1 MAVKISIHQQL
12 LESLRQRTAALPV
25 GSRFPTEHELC
36 AEFGVSR
43 ATINKVMVKLT
54 EDGVLT
60 RTPRKGSFVMR
71 AVKPQVPITFLLP
84 CADFISDATEISY
97 SLHTRQ
103 VLKGVSQVAF
113 EHNRRVQTVPVS
125 PTNNKHDIDW
135 NQLEFVDKNSLVMLL
150 SYWYCDL
157 FPLFK
162 ERGCRT
168 VLVENQT
175 YHSKVYAD
183 YLKEWF
189 VLSMDSISATAAAVE
204 FLAERGCRRIAVIH
218 NDIEEKNHPVLKGY
232 KAGLL
237 KCGLKYAAWLDTLN
251 TASEAIAGAIAD
263 FYKKNN
269 FDALLLDPYLVFRL
283 RTQHSL
289 NYCLGL
295 PERVKIMASDEISY
309 NRRAFPSLSSTE
321 FPYEEIGRI
330 AAQCLLNDE
339 FKPGRQFFSAR
350 IIERE
355 STMSEIK
362 HLALT
367 T

>member
-1 MAVKISIHQQL
+1 MAVKNSIHQQL
-12 LESLRQRTAALPV
+12 LDSLRQRTAALPV
-25 GSRFPTEHELC
+25 WSRFPTEHELC

-54 EDGVLT
+54 EDGLIT
-60 RTPRKGSFVMR
+60 RTPRKGSFVMK
-71 AVKPQVPITFLLP
+71 AVKPQMPITFLLP
-84 CADFISDATEISY
+84 CADFISDAAEISY

-103 VLKGVSQVAF
+103 MLKGVSQVAF
-113 EHNRRVQTVPVS
+113 EHKRRVQTVSVS

-135 NQLEFVDKNSLVMLL
+135 KQLEFVDRNSMVIM
-150 SYWYCDL
+150 SNYWYCDL

-168 VLVENQT
+168 VFVEHQT
-175 YHSKVYAD
+175 YHSKIYAD
-183 YLKEWF
+183 YLKDWF
-189 VLSMDSISATAAAVE
+189 VLSMDRIHAMEDAVK
-204 FLAERGCRRIAVIH
+204 FLAHRGCQRIALVK
-218 NDIEEKNHPVLKGY
+218 NDLDEKDHPALQGY
-232 KAGLL
+232 KSGLA
-237 KCGLKYAAWLDTLN
+237 KCGLRYAAWLN
-251 TASEAIAGAIAD
+251 TSNISHETITGAIAD
-263 FYKKNN
+263 FYKQKN

-289 NYCLGL
+289 NRCLGL
-295 PERVKIMASDEISY
+295 PENVKIMADDEISY

-321 FPYEEIGRI
+321 FPYEETGRI

-339 FKPGRQFFSAR
+339 FKPGRQFFNAR

-355 STMSEIK
+355 STMHETEQ
-362 HLALT
+362 LALT

>member
-1 MAVKISIHQQL
+1 MAVKNSIHQQL
-12 LESLRQRTAALPV
+12 LDSLRQRAAALPV

-54 EDGVLT
+54 EEGALT
-60 RTPRKGSFVMR
+60 RTPRKGSFVMK

-84 CADFISDATEISY
+84 CADFISDVTEISY

-103 VLKGVSQVAF
+103 ILKGVSQVAF
-113 EHNRRVQTVPVS
+113 EHKRRVQTVPVS

-135 NQLEFVDKNSLVMLL
+135 NQLEFVDKNSMVIMS

-183 YLKEWF
+183 YLNDWF
-189 VLSMDSISATAAAVE
+189 VLSINRIHAMEEAVK
-204 FLAERGCRRIAVIH
+204 FLKERGCRRIALAH
-218 NDIEEKNHPVLKGY
+218 SDLEEKDHPVLLGY
-232 KAGLL
+232 KSGLNQ
-237 KCGLKYAAWLDTLN
+237 CGLRYAAWVNTLN
-251 TASEAIAGAIAD
+251 TTNDTIAGTIAD
-263 FYKKNN
+263 FYEKNN

-283 RTQHSL
+283 RTQRSL
-289 NYCLGL
+289 NYSLGL
-295 PERVKIMASDEISY
+295 PENVKIMANDEISY
-309 NRRAFPSLSSTE
+309 NRRAFPLLSSTDYPFE
-321 FPYEEIGRI
+321 GIGRE
-330 AAQCLLNDE
+330 AAQRLLADE
-339 FKPGRQFFSAR
+339 FAPGRQFFNAR

-355 STMSEIK
+355 STMHETEQ
-362 HLALT
+362 LALT